1 MDLKTVD
8 SGRIE
13 LTIENKC
20 SSVLSQCTCGEEGI
34 VSFLDCKMG
43 KSKWYCMDCYK
54 LVTKKSRITTYKLG
68 TGTNTEK
75 KKMLEKKIVSV
86 SGELEGMYMELENLD
101 AKLQTDIV

>member
-1 MDLKTVD
+1 MDLKTFD

-20 SSVLSQCTCGEEGI
+20 SSVLSQCSCGDEGI

-43 KSKWYCMDCYK
+43 KSKWYCIDCYK
-54 LVTKKSRITTYKLG
+54 ILTTKSRETTYRIGNGKNLERKKVLE
-68 TGTNTEK
+68 EK
-75 KKMLEKKIVSV
+75 IDTV